1 MGVCFLNNK
10 KDKIGGEI
18 ENSQERSS
26 FIFPK
31 DDDDDTE
38 FKLSTIFNFII
49 KESAE
54 IKSVNKDMYDAIF
67 SCESIKELFNKGWKY
82 KLSYK
87 FIQRFYTKTPI
98 KFCPLCVIGETNK
111 GKTFIVNLLTGN
123 LLKSG
128 IEVKTEGISCKLTNF
143 KSDDEIKT
151 LSGLNEDKFLVFDT
165 AGRSEP
171 ILIDPKRRET
181 LKDESLKREVESC
194 NRDLKKSEEFMK
206 NVLIKNSK
214 IILVVVNQLS
224 LAEQIFLYELKND
237 GNFIKLFVVHN
248 LFNFQNR
255 EDLED
260 YINNTIF
267 NTIYFNLRKMYF
279 TKVEEEQ
286 NDIDKPYYFRE
297 HIIANRKEKA
307 LIAHLILGN
316 LETKDPW
323 IKKFNEKTLK
333 FLINE
338 MQIIPNKD
346 FYYVDGIIYNQ
357 LRSDEIISSNNNK
370 ITAINFNILVF
381 TIFAF
386 FWN

>member
-10 KDKIGGEI
+10 KYKIGGEI

-49 KESAE
+49 KESKE
-54 IKSVNKDMYDAIF
+54 IKPINKDMYDAIF

-128 IEVKTEGISCKLTNF
+128 VEVKTEGISCKLTNF
-143 KSDDEIKT
+143 KSDDEINT
-151 LSGLNEDKFLVFDT
+151 LPSLHEDKFLVFDT

-206 NVLIKNSK
+206 NMLIKNSK

-237 GNFIKLFVVHN
+237 GNFIKLFIVHN

-255 EDLED
+255 QDLED

-279 TKVEEEQ
+279 TKVEEDQ

-316 LETKDPW
+316 FETKVLG
-323 IKKFNEKTLK
+323 LK
-333 FLINE
+333 NL
-338 MQIIPNKD
+338 MKR
-346 FYYVDGIIYNQ
+346 
-357 LRSDEIISSNNNK
+357 L
-370 ITAINFNILVF
+370 
-381 TIFAF
+381 
-386 FWN
+386 